1 MPPKS
6 RLLSRPENVQLY
18 KTLPLRPLP
27 PPLLTFLEL
36 ENAKLKEEKKRL
48 EAVVEILYKQ
58 NLQYSEAFNR
68 HEVFDREVRK
78 EMDRTLHVMTGI
90 AKMQFQNYFKMQTI
104 KEQTVTDWEEFC
116 SEIKIEEANSV
127 ENVLEDIKE
136 RMIEK
141 NLRETEE
148 VIIGMEFMI

>member
-1 MPPKS
+1 M
-6 RLLSRPENVQLY
+6 
-18 KTLPLRPLP
+18 
-27 PPLLTFLEL
+27 
-36 ENAKLKEEKKRL
+36 
-48 EAVVEILYKQ
+48 YKQ
-58 NLQYSEAFNR
+58 NLQYSEALGR

-78 EMDRTLHVMTGI
+78 EMDRTLRVMTGVV
-90 AKMQFQNYFKMQTI
+90 KMQFQNYSKMQTI
-104 KEQTVTDWEEFC
+104 KEQTIADWEEFC
-116 SEIKIEEANSV
+116 SEMKVEEAHSV